1 MKEMIKKYSG
11 TLICS
16 VLVMLAGVLVGFTCT
31 QSIYT
36 HASCHSITQLDS
48 RHFFQIGALPG
59 QRRWGDMKLLR
70 RPCNILPP
78 RDHKEVIQRSKFHID
93 PFCPVFS
100 GRRHRPDMRS
110 PLRSE
115 LLPVRPSENV
125 RRHTVLRMQS
135 QMQTPAPARRSSS
148 DTGEIQ
154 RLPPQMHFPYAR
166 MGTSNHSAPL

>member
-59 QRRWGDMKLLR
+59 QHRRGDMKLLR
-70 RPCNILPP
+70 RPCNILLP
-78 RDHKEVIQRSKFHID
+78 RDRKEVIQRSKFHID
-93 PFCPVFS
+93 PFCPVF
-100 GRRHRPDMRS
+100 
-110 PLRSE
+110 LR
-115 LLPVRPSENV
+115 
-125 RRHTVLRMQS
+125 
-135 QMQTPAPARRSSS
+135 
-148 DTGEIQ
+148 
-154 RLPPQMHFPYAR
+154 
-166 MGTSNHSAPL
+166 

>member
-59 QRRWGDMKLLR
+59 QRRRGDMKLLR
-70 RPCNILPP
+70 RPCNILPRAITRKSFSARSSILIP
-78 RDHKEVIQRSKFHID
+78 SARFSPVDGTDQICDHRSD
-93 PFCPVFS
+93 QS
-100 GRRHRPDMRS
+100 S
-110 PLRSE
+110 SQY
-115 LLPVRPSENV
+115 V
-125 RRHTVLRMQS
+125 RRKMYADIQS
-135 QMQTPAPARRSSS
+135 
-148 DTGEIQ
+148 
-154 RLPPQMHFPYAR
+154 
-166 MGTSNHSAPL
+166 